1 MLFHIVWIPKYRK
14 RVLEGAVAER
24 IRELLIEC
32 AEVNDWKVE
41 ELNVQKDH
49 VHLLI
54 RLRPIDSVSDAV
66 WRMKGKSSCLIRRE
80 FPKLAEFRWG
90 RADSF
95 WADGYFVETVGQV
108 NEARIREYIVN
119 Q

>member
-1 MLFHIVWIPKYRK
+1 MKASHKYRK
-14 RVLEGAVAER
+14 RVLEGVVAKR
-24 IRELLIEC
+24 IKELLTEC
-32 AEVNDWKVE
+32 AEVHDWKIE

-54 RLRPIDSVSDAV
+54 RLHPTDSVSEVMQAL
-66 WRMKGKSSCLIRRE
+66 KGNSSRLIRQE

-90 RADSF
+90 RSNSF

-108 NEARIREYIVN
+108 NEERIREYILN